1 MKKTNKKGFTLV
13 ELVIVI
19 AVIAI
24 LAGVMIAT
32 FSNVVAKANA
42 SADLQEIKSML
53 NAQYY
58 DFIAENGTP
67 ATLELNGNGEFIAFS
82 TLTFGVVPQEAS
94 STSTVTNEGESKTK
108 TVITFAKAAK
118 EEKKSFYDIGA
129 VLKKTTAVSKK
140 AADAT
145 DFGAAVESIAYY
157 DYVATITGKNGTE
170 FRVILIANS
179 AILQNVNNTL
189 DDGQKI
195 GDEYVGSFYLE
206 QID

>member
-32 FSNVVAKANA
+32 FSNVVSKANA

-53 NAQYY
+53 DAQYY

-94 STSTVTNEGESKTK
+94 STSTVTNEDGSKTK

-118 EEKKSFYDIGA
+118 EEKNSFYDIGA

-140 AADAT
+140 APGDS
-145 DFGAAVESIAYY
+145 DFGTAVESIAYY

-195 GDEYVGSFYLE
+195 GDEYVGSFYIE

>member
-94 STSTVTNEGESKTK
+94 STSTVTNEDGSKTK

-118 EEKKSFYDIGA
+118 EEKNSFYDIGA

-179 AILQNVNNTL
+179 AIL
-189 DDGQKI
+189 
-195 GDEYVGSFYLE
+195 
-206 QID
+206 

>member
-67 ATLELNGNGEFIAFS
+67 ATLELNGNGEFISFS

-94 STSTVTNEGESKTK
+94 STSTVTNEDGSKTK

-118 EEKKSFYDIGA
+118 EEKNSFYDIGA